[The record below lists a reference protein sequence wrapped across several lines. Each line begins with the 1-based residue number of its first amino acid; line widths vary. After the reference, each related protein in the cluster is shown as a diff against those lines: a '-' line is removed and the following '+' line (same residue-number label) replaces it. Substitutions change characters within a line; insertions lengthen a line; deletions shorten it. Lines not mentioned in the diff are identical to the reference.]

1 MGLEQDIEA
10 MVRSQGLTLYDASV
24 TSHHGDTI
32 FEVLV
37 TSKEGA
43 SLDQCAEI
51 SRLLSPLLDVTPPVK
66 DEYRLEVGT
75 PGIER
80 KLKKLEHFEHSID
93 ELVKITMITGENYKG
108 KLLSV
113 EGETI
118 TVNDE
123 NGKVSFPYSEV
134 LKARTYF
141 EW

>member
-10 MVRSQGLTLYDASV
+10 MVRSQGLTLYDTSI
-24 TSHHGDTI
+24 TSHNGDTI

-37 TSKEGA
+37 TSPTGA

-51 SRLLSPLLDVTPPVK
+51 SKLLSPLLDVTPPVK

-80 KLKKLEHFEHSID
+80 KLKTIEHFQKSIG
-93 ELVKITMITGENYKG
+93 ELVKVTLINGEHAKG

-113 EGETI
+113 EGDALTI
-118 TVNDE
+118 DDE
-123 NGKVSFPYSEV
+123 NGEVTLPYSEV

>member
-1 MGLEQDIEA
+1 MSLEQDIDA
-10 MVRSQGLTLYDASV
+10 MVRSQGLSLYDASI
-24 TSHHGDTI
+24 TSNNGETI
-32 FEVLV
+32 FEVLI
-37 TSKEGA
+37 TSEKGA

-80 KLKKLEHFEHSID
+80 KLKTIEHFKQSIN
-93 ELVKITMITGENYKG
+93 ELVKVTMITGETYKG
-108 KLLSV
+108 KLLRI
-113 EGETI
+113 EGENL
-118 TVNDE
+118 TVDDE
-123 NGKVSFPYSEV
+123 NGEETFPYGEV